1 MSIQAPSFIGTFWG
15 GVRAPLLA
23 PGLSGGLMFE
33 QEGFAP
39 IGYDRDNLWDGNEWP
54 CSRFIGNGVDVDG
67 QIFTPAGWGNRLLW
81 PSGNSSFPYWLNL
94 ICKDESGNPLGA
106 VSLRVFD
113 SATEAL
119 LYELEFDGVR
129 DSPTNSVD
137 GSARIGLPN
146 NTVDYYVVAYR
157 YGPDKAGSTIRTLRG
172 S

>member
-1 MSIQAPSFIGTFWG
+1 MSIRAPQFILNAAG
-15 GVRAPLLA
+15 GVWAPLLA
-23 PGLSGGLMFE
+23 PGLSGSWMFE
-33 QEGFAP
+33 DEGFAP
-39 IGYDRDNLWDGNEWP
+39 IGYDRDFLFDGNEWHP
-54 CSRFIGNGVDVDG
+54 SRLCGSAPDG
-67 QIFTPAGWGNRLLW
+67 DQQVYFQRSWGNRLLW